1 MAKKFLV
8 NLKKGVDVR
17 EYKCKPRNAVAAVV
31 TETDLADGAVFVT
44 DDGKFVVVSK
54 NEAAVYD
61 SYEKLPED
69 VKEQKSE
76 ADLIS

>member
-8 NLKKGVDVR
+8 NLKKGVEVR

-44 DDGKFVVVSK
+44 DDGKFVVVSE

-76 ADLIS
+76 ADLTS

>member
-8 NLKKGVDVR
+8 NLKKGVEIR

-31 TETDLADGAVFVT
+31 VETDLADGVVFT
-44 DDGKFVVVSK
+44 TEDGKFVVVAD

-61 SYEKLPED
+61 SYEKLPDD
-69 VKEQKSE
+69 VKEQKSK
-76 ADLIS
+76 ADLTS

>member
-17 EYKCKPRNAVAAVV
+17 EYQCKPRHAVAAVV
-31 TETDLADGAVFVT
+31 AETDLADGAVFTT

-76 ADLIS
+76 SELAP